1 MPVMSLSRDECIELI
16 EERYFG
22 SVTRG
27 DIETA
32 LGCFTPDAVVTIRHG
47 DSLPRTFKADGE
59 GADALRGF
67 FEHLLANYEPSFT
80 DFVHYIDAE
89 NGRCAS
95 RFTARLRPR
104 PDSAYAVAG
113 VQELKNSNFFDLT
126 DGRFHEMLLYYT
138 NPGSERDHGPTP
150 TGYPGA

>member
-1 MPVMSLSRDECIELI
+1 MSRSRDECIELI

-22 SVTRG
+22 SLARG

-32 LGCFTPDAVVTIRHG
+32 LTCFTPDAVVTIRHG
-47 DSLPRTFKADGE
+47 DSLARTFKADGE

-80 DFVHYIDAE
+80 DFVHYVDTE

-95 RFTARLRPR
+95 RFTVRLASRR
-104 PDSAYAVAG
+104 DSADAVSRA
-113 VQELKNSNFFDLT
+113 QELRNCNFFDLA
-126 DGRFHEMLLYYT
+126 DGRFREMLIYYT
-138 NPGSERDHGPTP
+138 NPGSESDHGSTP
-150 TGYPGA
+150 TGYPSA